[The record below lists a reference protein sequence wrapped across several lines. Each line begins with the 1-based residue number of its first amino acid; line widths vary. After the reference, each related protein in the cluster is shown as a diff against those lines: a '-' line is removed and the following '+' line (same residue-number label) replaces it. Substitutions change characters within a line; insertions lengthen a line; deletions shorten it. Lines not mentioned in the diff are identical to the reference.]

1 MKQLRVLTGRHA
13 GTQLMLSASMYR
25 IDSSEQADIQ
35 LTDWQSE
42 PLVLELQE
50 TDSVITV
57 TFTSQAADE
66 SQPAARELLADFVPK
81 RFGDVVLCV
90 GPMHAQWPSDVEL
103 LELLMRP
110 VVKAVEAV
118 KASPAARRSGRAV
131 AMCVT
136 ASLAM
141 AGAFAAVVWRNA
153 EAAKARV
160 VPEALVGQV
169 FRAVT
174 ATSLANLSVRP
185 LGDRVVVEGL
195 LASSA
200 EAVAL
205 RQVLA
210 RFPAERIEHQY
221 AAAPD
226 VAQGI
231 SDALALPGVSVSY
244 RGQGNFAVTGRA
256 MHLDKV
262 REAAARI
269 AADLAPLVH
278 GIDVDAVEAPA
289 PDKVPVG
296 AMLSSDG
303 LQYVQTRDG
312 VKHLSL
318 LPDSPQAVVEL
329 IDTPA
334 SPSR

>member
-1 MKQLRVLTGRHA
+1 
-13 GTQLMLSASMYR
+13 MYR

-35 LTDWQSE
+35 LTDWQTE

-50 TDSVITV
+50 EDSVTTV
-57 TFTSQAADE
+57 AFTSQLANE
-66 SQPAARELLADFVPK
+66 PQTAARELLEDFMPK

-90 GPMHAQWPSDVEL
+90 GPRHEPWPTDVEL
-103 LELLMRP
+103 LERLMRP
-110 VVKAVEAV
+110 VAKAVEAV
-118 KASPAARRSGRAV
+118 KASPTGRRFGRVLAICVMAAFAV
-131 AMCVT
+131 
-136 ASLAM
+136 
-141 AGAFAAVVWRNA
+141 AGAFAVVVSRNA
-153 EAAKARV
+153 EAAKARA
-160 VPEALVGQV
+160 VPEPLVGQV
-169 FRAVT
+169 FRAVS
-174 ATSLANLSVRP
+174 ATGLENLSVRP
-185 LGDRVVVEGL
+185 LGERVVVEGV

-200 EAVAL
+200 EVVAL

-226 VAQGI
+226 IAQGI
-231 SDALALPGVSVSY
+231 SDALGSPGLSVAY
-244 RGQGNFAVTGRA
+244 RGQGSFSVTGHA

-269 AADLAPLVH
+269 ASDLAPLVR
-278 GIDVDAVEAPA
+278 GIDIAAVEAPA
-289 PDKVPVG
+289 PDRVPVG
-296 AMLSSDG
+296 AMLTSDG

-318 LPDSPQAVVEL
+318 LSTSSEPVVEL

-334 SPSR
+334 GPSR

>member
-13 GTQLMLSASMYR
+13 GTQLLLSSSMYR
-25 IDSSEQADIQ
+25 IDASEQADIQ
-35 LTDWQSE
+35 LIDWQSE

-50 TDSVITV
+50 EGSVVTV
-57 TFTSQAADE
+57 AFASQLANE
-66 SQPAARELLADFVPK
+66 PQQAARELLEDFIPK

-90 GPMHAQWPSDVEL
+90 GPHSAQWPSDVEL

-110 VVKAVEAV
+110 VVKAVEVV
-118 KASPAARRSGRAV
+118 KESPVVRRSGRIVAV
-131 AMCVT
+131 CVT
-136 ASLAM
+136 ASLAV
-141 AGAFAAVVWRNA
+141 AGAFAAVVSRNA
-153 EAAKARV
+153 DAAKARV
-160 VPEALVGQV
+160 VPEPLVGQV
-169 FRAVT
+169 YRAVS
-174 ATSLANLSVRP
+174 ASSLANLSVRP
-185 LGDRVVVEGL
+185 VGERVVVEGL

-200 EAVAL
+200 EVVAV
-205 RQVLA
+205 RQMLA

-231 SDALALPGVSVSY
+231 SDALALPGLSVSY
-244 RGQGNFAVTGRA
+244 RGQGSFVVTGNA

-262 REAAARI
+262 RESAARI
-269 AADLAPLVH
+269 ATDLAPLVR
-278 GIDVDAVEAPA
+278 GIEVAAVEAPA
-289 PDKVPVG
+289 PDRVPVG

>member
-1 MKQLRVLTGRHA
+1 
-13 GTQLMLSASMYR
+13 MYR
-25 IDSSEQADIQ
+25 IDASEQADIQ

-50 TDSVITV
+50 EDSVTTV
-57 TFTSQAADE
+57 AFTSQ
-66 SQPAARELLADFVPK
+66 PANEPPQAVRQLLEDFMPK

-90 GPMHAQWPSDVEL
+90 GPHDAQWPSDVEL
-103 LELLMRP
+103 LERLMRP

-118 KASPAARRSGRAV
+118 KASPAMRRSGRVV

-136 ASLAM
+136 ASLAL

-169 FRAVT
+169 YRAV
-174 ATSLANLSVRP
+174 AASSLANVSVRP
-185 LGDRVVVEGL
+185 LGERVVVEGL

-205 RQVLA
+205 RQILA
-210 RFPAERIEHQY
+210 HFPAERIEHQY
-221 AAAPD
+221 AAATD

-231 SDALALPGVSVSY
+231 SDALASPGLSVSY
-244 RGQGNFAVTGRA
+244 RGQGSFVITGQA

-269 AADLAPLVH
+269 AADLAPLVR
-278 GIDVDAVEAPA
+278 GIDVAALETAA
-289 PDKVPVG
+289 PDRVPVG
-296 AMLSSDG
+296 AMLTSDG

-318 LPDSPQAVVEL
+318 LSDSPQPVVEL

-334 SPSR
+334 GPSR